1 MNFIDGLINNLRNKL
16 IDYKTLVDRV
26 YMVSWIIYFT
36 HVFLLTTMFPFDL
49 PRAVSL
55 LSIVGAFVAS
65 MYRILYIS
73 KREWRD
79 ICLIFLMLT
88 AAVGNMIVLCQRYLI
103 YFTFMVIGA
112 KDVSFKRI
120 VKLTLIVGICIMLA
134 TVAASQL
141 GIIED
146 LVYNSRGGHHA
157 HALGIC
163 FTTDFAAH
171 VLFLLL
177 GYGYLREAKFNN
189 IEYVCLISLAFILFK
204 FTRARNDSICI
215 VLFIAATFLYHYVLI
230 NPRFNIAETLRK
242 IAVFTCIAGIAICI
256 TLTIVLTIKYPIDNR
271 MFAAIDEVLGGRFR
285 MGHQAYLD
293 YGITLFG
300 SDIPQMGY
308 GGNTNYQGWYFF
320 LDCSYVAILFCKGI
334 TAFICMIWIEC
345 KCIAK
350 SLKDNI
356 YLLIILAIIAL
367 QCVFEHHWQELAYNI
382 FVLMTFANIQVRNE
396 DEHVIDM
403 NLSK

>member
-1 MNFIDGLINNLRNKL
+1 
-16 IDYKTLVDRV
+16 
-26 YMVSWIIYFT
+26 
-36 HVFLLTTMFPFDL
+36 MFPFDL

-65 MYRILYIS
+65 MYRMLYIS

-79 ICLIFLMLT
+79 ICLIFLMLS
-88 AAVGNMIVLCQRYLI
+88 AAVGNMIVLHQRYLI

-112 KDVSFKRI
+112 KDVSFKQI
-120 VKLTLIVGICIMLA
+120 VKPTLIVGICIMLA
-134 TVAASQL
+134 AVAASQL
-141 GIIED
+141 ELIED
-146 LVYNSRGGHHA
+146 LVYDSRGGHYA

-163 FTTDFAAH
+163 YTTDFAAH
-171 VLFLLL
+171 VLFLLF
-177 GYGYLREAKFNN
+177 GYGYLREGKFNN
-189 IEYVCLISLAFILFK
+189 IEYMCLIVLAFILFR
-204 FTRARNDSICI
+204 FTRARNNVICI
-215 VLFIAATFLYHYVLI
+215 VLFIAATFLYRYVLI
-230 NPRFNIAETLRK
+230 NPRFNIAETLRR
-242 IAVFTCIAGIAICI
+242 ITAMTCIAGIAVCI

-271 MFAAIDEVLGGRFR
+271 LFAAIDSALSGRFS

-300 SDIPQMGY
+300 SDIPQIGMGS
-308 GGNTNYQGWYFF
+308 TTVFPSWYFF
-320 LDCSYVAILFCKGI
+320 LDSSYIAVLLCKGLI
-334 TAFICMIWIEC
+334 AFICMLWIEC

-350 SLKDNI
+350 SLKLNI
-356 YLLIILAIIAL
+356 YLVIILAIIGL
-367 QCVFEHHWQELAYNI
+367 QCVVEHHWQELAYNF